1 MGLTQ
6 ATTYIDDATAYRMEV
21 QGQDANVE
29 YESNGTAPAEIN
41 PHWDICNLE
50 WEVSVKINP
59 MHEFAHP
66 LALGEYINELDDV
79 AKVAEDFR
87 TVLNKNH
94 RPHRV

>member
-6 ATTYIDDATAYRMEV
+6 AITYIDDATAYRMEV

-79 AKVAEDFR
+79 AKVAEEFHK
-87 TVLNKNH
+87 VLNEKH
-94 RPHRV
+94 RPHTA